1 VSLLLM
7 TAIIAS
13 AAGQPAAVSA
23 PASTAELV
31 QADNKFGLDIFNYL
45 TVARPQEN
53 VFISPLSIALALQ
66 MTAHGS
72 AGATWDAMAGAMG
85 VSGLTRAQVSAGNL
99 ALRDELLKA
108 DKKVRLDIANSL
120 WLRKGV
126 QLQKQFA
133 ADCGK
138 YYQASVT
145 TLDFAQPDAVVTIND
160 WVSKNTGGRIRQI
173 VSELKPE
180 EILIL
185 INAIYFKGSWTREF
199 DPKLTS
205 AREFHLVSG
214 GSKRQMMNREDRFR
228 YKADDAMQ
236 AVALPYGDGRLN
248 MYIFLPRDKDGLGK
262 LIDATKPDNFAEL
275 FAGFGDRKGTVV
287 LPRFKIEFEQSLNAA
302 LKQLGMK
309 QAFGPGADFTRMV
322 MPPYTS
328 MGISEVLHKTFVEV
342 NEEGTEAA
350 AVTAVTVMA
359 TAMPRP
365 EERFSFVCDHPF
377 LCAIRDDV
385 TGSVL
390 FLGAIFDPK
399 Q

>member
-1 VSLLLM
+1 MNVLL
-7 TAIIAS
+7 TAILFSS
-13 AAGQPAAVSA
+13 AASGAQPAAIR
-23 PASTAELV
+23 TAELV
-31 QADNKFGLDIFNYL
+31 QADNKFGLEIFNYL
-45 TVARPQEN
+45 TVAQPQEN

-66 MTAHGS
+66 MTAHGA
-72 AGATWDAMAGAMG
+72 AGATWDAMAGAMN
-85 VSGLTRAQVSAGNL
+85 VSGLGRAEVLSGNL

-108 DKKVRLDIANSL
+108 DKKVRFDIANSL

-126 QLQKQFA
+126 KLQKRFA
-133 ADCGK
+133 DDCGK

-145 TLDFAQPDAVVTIND
+145 TLDFASPDAAATIND
-160 WVSKNTGGRIRQI
+160 WVAKNTGGRIKQA
-173 VSELKPE
+173 VSQLTPE
-180 EILIL
+180 EILVL
-185 INAIYFKGSWTREF
+185 INAIYFKGSWTKAF

-214 GSKRQMMNREDRFR
+214 GAQRLMMSREDRFR

-248 MYIFLPRDKDGLGK
+248 MYIFLPRENDGLGK
-262 LIDATKPDNFAEL
+262 LIDATKPDNFTAL
-275 FAGFGDRKGTVV
+275 FAGFSERKGEVV
-287 LPRFKIEFEQSLNAA
+287 LPRFKIEFEHSLNKV
-302 LKQLGMK
+302 LKLLGMGA
-309 QAFGPGADFTRMV
+309 AFAGGADFSGMV
-322 MPPYTS
+322 VPPTTAA
-328 MGISEVLHKTFVEV
+328 ISDVLHKTFVEV

-350 AVTAVTVMA
+350 AVTVVKMLA
-359 TAMPRP
+359 TSMPNR

-390 FLGAIFDPK
+390 FLGAIFDPE

>member
-1 VSLLLM
+1 
-7 TAIIAS
+7 
-13 AAGQPAAVSA
+13 
-23 PASTAELV
+23 
-31 QADNKFGLDIFNYL
+31 
-45 TVARPQEN
+45 
-53 VFISPLSIALALQ
+53 
-66 MTAHGS
+66 
-72 AGATWDAMAGAMG
+72 
-85 VSGLTRAQVSAGNL
+85 
-99 ALRDELLKA
+99 
-108 DKKVRLDIANSL
+108 
-120 WLRKGV
+120 
-126 QLQKQFA
+126 
-133 ADCGK
+133 
-138 YYQASVT
+138 
-145 TLDFAQPDAVVTIND
+145 
-160 WVSKNTGGRIRQI
+160 
-173 VSELKPE
+173 
-180 EILIL
+180 
-185 INAIYFKGSWTREF
+185 
-199 DPKLTS
+199 
-205 AREFHLVSG
+205 
-214 GSKRQMMNREDRFR
+214 
-228 YKADDAMQ
+228 
-236 AVALPYGDGRLN
+236 

-275 FAGFGDRKGTVV
+275 FAGFGDGKGTVV